1 MKLIPNWQ
9 DQNLICHFCST
20 NKNVKYKLNVITI
33 NTPLTKIEKEVCAC
47 DNCVPT
53 FKALAEAIPYKQ
65 CETEL
70 KEK

>member
-9 DQNLICHFCST
+9 NQNLICHFCGT

-33 NTPLTKIEKEVCAC
+33 NTPLMRTEREVCAC

-53 FKALAEAIPYKQ
+53 FKALAEAIPY
-65 CETEL
+65 E
-70 KEK
+70 